1 MNISG
6 QILDADNVPLIGAN
20 ITLKTGLKSGK
31 VGTST
36 DFDGKFSLSS
46 DEFTETDIFEISYIG
61 FSSQRFEAK
70 DLQNKKIILEE
81 SVNSLN
87 EIVLVGVRN
96 NQKNTENIKEK
107 IKQNLVK
114 NKLTYAGISG
124 LLGLALLF
132 ISIKKLK

>member
-36 DFDGKFSLSS
+36 DFDGNFSLSS